1 MSSDEES
8 SSDDSMPLSKLKKTQ
23 PVQKKAAAPIG
34 RKSSSTSGKR
44 SSSGKVINYKER
56 DLEDSSENEWDEEEL
71 VENDDAS
78 SEGYDDSDD
87 EPISLKKTKKASTPV
102 KKKKKVEK
110 VKKKKD
116 TDTPKKKKK
125 IKKSS
130 SSASNNSGGTS
141 SSSNF
146 VCASSEL
153 YTKCEK
159 GKLISE
165 FLRRWWYAMTWPDP
179 KDLPKTTPENCDAM
193 DGFPGVYV
201 VTSGDEVGKILDLRD
216 KKTCPNFINMVQ
228 KSSGELRQLLLKAIA
243 EQKRILIENE
253 GEDTQTEKDLKRL
266 EKWAQRVNASK
277 ADTDAEKVLKAAG
290 LKINEQ

>member
-8 SSDDSMPLSKLKKTQ
+8 SSDDSIPLSKLKKTQ
-23 PVQKKAAAPIG
+23 PVPKTAAAPTV
-34 RKSSSTSGKR
+34 RKSSSASGKR

-56 DLEDSSENEWDEEEL
+56 DLEDSSENEWDEEDL
-71 VENDDAS
+71 VENDDVS
-78 SEGYDDSDD
+78 SEGFEDSDD

-102 KKKKKVEK
+102 KKKKVEK

-116 TDTPKKKKK
+116 TETPKKKKK

-153 YTKCEK
+153 YTKCDK

-179 KDLPKTTPENCDAM
+179 KDLPETTPENCDAM

-228 KSSGELRQLLLKAIA
+228 KSSGELRNLLLQAIA

-277 ADTDAEKVLKAAG
+277 ADKDAEKVLKAAG
-290 LKINEQ
+290 LKINNQ